1 MSYLTNSFTM
11 SIIIENKNRKY
22 LLVVVVVVVVDV
34 DVVVVVVVVV
44 DVVVVIVEV
53 VRFNEIR
60 AIKIMLAIPAAKR
73 NPRNNETNAHGTEHK
88 QW

>member
-1 MSYLTNSFTM
+1 M
-11 SIIIENKNRKY
+11 
-22 LLVVVVVVVVDV
+22 VVVDV

-73 NPRNNETNAHGTEHK
+73 NPRNNETSAHGTEHK

>member
-1 MSYLTNSFTM
+1 M